1 MLPLLIPAGLS
12 AALGVVIGK
21 KMANFS
27 RRGLRLGKLSDSFGQ
42 TVSVEIVKERIL
54 RDETLILAIE
64 EVPLDN
70 RFGVENFS
78 SDHEFIRS
86 ATISLDIERSREV
99 GSSIRTNLWQVLES
113 KVSGELS
120 RSLGVRMGSQLT
132 RRVRLSFS
140 VAPKRSVN
148 YRIIWKQESRRGE
161 FDVRI
166 ANKRNYTIPYMVTY
180 GLSHSVES
188 ADGGRFT
195 EKVEQVKAK
204 KWRGGS

>member
-21 KMANFS
+21 KIANFS
-27 RRGLRLGKLSDSFGQ
+27 RDGLRLGKLSGSFGRE
-42 TVSVEIVKERIL
+42 VGVEIVKERIL

-70 RFGVENFS
+70 RFGVEKLS
-78 SDHEFIRS
+78 CDHEFIRS

-99 GSSIRTNLWQVLES
+99 GSSIRTSLWKVLES
-113 KVSGELS
+113 KASGELS

-140 VAPKRSVN
+140 VARKRSVN

-188 ADGGRFT
+188 ADGGHFT
-195 EKVEQVKAK
+195 EKVDSVQ
-204 KWRGGS
+204 R